1 MKRCFRI
8 DVNFDRFESFNSMTT
23 GYGSRFSGEPLKY
36 IKKAMN
42 KMRNVNTKTLIDDW
56 MMDDRD
62 DAQI

>member
-1 MKRCFRI
+1 
-8 DVNFDRFESFNSMTT
+8 MTT